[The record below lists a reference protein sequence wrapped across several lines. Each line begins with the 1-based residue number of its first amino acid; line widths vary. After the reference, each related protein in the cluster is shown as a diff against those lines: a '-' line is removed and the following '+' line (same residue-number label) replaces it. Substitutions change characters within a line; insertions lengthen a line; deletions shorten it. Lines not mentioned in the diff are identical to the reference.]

1 MKIPLIILCGI
12 VLFVVL
18 EKVINQISIKSKCKN
33 SIKGK
38 LIGTDDSFMGTGGSA
53 AESHY
58 YAIYYPIYEYIVN
71 GIAYWAQLK
80 KYSKNQSTFA
90 KTVKVLY
97 DPEEPENC
105 FINNVP
111 GHIISR
117 YNKDEYDKN
126 SGGKNLT
133 TDYKWRP

>member
-33 SIKGK
+33 SIEGK
-38 LIGTDDSFMGTGGSA
+38 LIGTDDNFMGMGGSA
-53 AESHY
+53 TTSHY

-80 KYSKNQSTFA
+80 KYSRNQTAFA
-90 KTVKVLY
+90 KTVKVFY
-97 DPEEPENC
+97 DPEEPEKC
-105 FINNVP
+105 FINNIP

-117 YNKDEYDKN
+117 YNKEEYDKN
-126 SGGKNLT
+126 NGGKNLT

>member
-33 SIKGK
+33 SIEGK

-53 AESHY
+53 AESQY
-58 YAIYYPIYEYIVN
+58 YAIYYPIYEYIVK
-71 GIAYWAQLK
+71 GIAYWAQLN

-97 DPEEPENC
+97 DSEEPENC

>member
-33 SIKGK
+33 SAEGK
-38 LIGTDDSFMGTGGSA
+38 LIGTDDSFMATGGSA
-53 AESHY
+53 GESHY

-71 GIAYWAQLK
+71 GIAYWAQLI
-80 KYSKNQSTFA
+80 KYSKNQSAFA

-126 SGGKNLT
+126 NGGKNLT
-133 TDYKWRP
+133 SDYKWRP

>member
-12 VLFVVL
+12 VLFIVL

-33 SIKGK
+33 SIEGK

-53 AESHY
+53 AESSY
-58 YAIYYPIYEYIVN
+58 YTIYYPIYEYIVN
-71 GIAYWAQLK
+71 GIAYWAQLN
-80 KYSKNQSTFA
+80 KYSKNQSTIA